1 MFKGGDIVKLIP
13 LNIECMVMDR
23 GIDLETK
30 KLKYALFSQRGR
42 ELYFAEESDMI
53 FITTLEEEIEEI
65 IKPAGNA

>member
-1 MFKGGDIVKLIP
+1 MFKSGDIVKLIP

-42 ELYFAEESDMI
+42 ELYFAEESD
-53 FITTLEEEIEEI
+53 
-65 IKPAGNA
+65 